1 MADSADSV
9 VSAVV
14 GVDDTRRKKPRRG
27 QALPGLVPTLG
38 FTWLYLTVLVL
49 LPLSW
54 LLFRASMTPWS
65 HVVEILSSPRTRS
78 ALRLSFGCAIA
89 AAFLNVGFGLVTAW
103 VLARYKFP
111 GRGLLD
117 AIVEL
122 PFAVPTSVAGI
133 TLTFLYSEHG
143 WFGRWLTAAG
153 VNVAFTPLGII
164 IAVTFVGLPFVV
176 RTVQPVLQEMDRQA
190 EEAAGSL
197 GASPWQT
204 FWRVQFPLILPALI
218 TGFALALA
226 RGIGEY
232 GSVLFISGNLPMRT
246 EIMPLLIV
254 SKLEQYDYDGAAVLA
269 ATMLAA
275 SLALLV
281 FVHVFER
288 WVSRRFSGVQVGR

>member
-1 MADSADSV
+1 MADAGV
-9 VSAVV
+9 VVKEEK
-14 GVDDTRRKKPRRG
+14 RRDRRRRH
-27 QALPGLVPTLG
+27 ALPGLIPTLG

-54 LLFRASMTPWS
+54 LVLRASQTPWS
-65 HVVEILSSPRTRS
+65 RVIDILSSPRTQS

-89 AAFLNVGFGLVTAW
+89 AAFINVGFGLVTAW

-133 TLTFLYSEHG
+133 TLTFLYSERG
-143 WFGRWLTAAG
+143 WIGKWLAG
-153 VNVAFTPLGII
+153 AGLKVAFTPLGII
-164 IAVTFVGLPFVV
+164 VAVTFVGLPFVV

-190 EEAAGSL
+190 EEAARSL
-197 GASPWQT
+197 GATAWQT

-218 TGFALALA
+218 TGFALSLA

-232 GSVLFISGNLPMRT
+232 GSVLFISGNLPLRT
-246 EIMPLLIV
+246 EVTPLLIV
-254 SKLEQYDYDGAAVLA
+254 SKLEQYDYEGAAVLA
-269 ATMLAA
+269 ATMLVV
-275 SLALLV
+275 SLALLI

>member
-1 MADSADSV
+1 MQDSPAN
-9 VSAVV
+9 
-14 GVDDTRRKKPRRG
+14 GRNETRRSRRRR

-54 LLFRASMTPWS
+54 LVLRASMTPWS
-65 HVVEILSSPRTRS
+65 RVVDILSSPRTQS
-78 ALRLSFGCAIA
+78 ALRLSFGCAFA
-89 AAFLNVGFGLVTAW
+89 AAFINVGFGLVTAW

-143 WFGRWLTAAG
+143 WIGRSLAHAG
-153 VNVAFTPLGII
+153 IKVAFTPLGII
-164 IAVTFVGLPFVV
+164 VAVTFVGLPFVV

-197 GASPWQT
+197 GASGWQT

-232 GSVLFISGNLPMRT
+232 GSVLFISGNLPLRT
-246 EIMPLLIV
+246 EVTPLRTFVRLI
-254 SKLEQYDYDGAAVLA
+254 SN
-269 ATMLAA
+269 T
-275 SLALLV
+275 ST
-281 FVHVFER
+281 
-288 WVSRRFSGVQVGR
+288 WSTPSRCIPSGVGCPACPTRASMRNW